1 MAEEDAYQ
9 GRHDINRQQADK
21 TPAQI
26 EAETERVLT
35 SIKRESGFPTRRDR
49 EEALRDTGKLPVTGI
64 IEPDDITP
72 DAIATGGEDTEDGSF
87 AHGIDDVD
95 ELAED
100 IDFAAEE
107 RQQRERATQQAE
119 QQAAE
124 QAEQQVVRKRRSRL
138 RTLLVLAIVVLVG
151 IAAVIGVLVWNGK
164 LAPNVAPSDT
174 EELTSPGAGTG
185 SVQFEAVE
193 NDAIPQLVEA
203 YGLTIDEVGELYAAN
218 LIISDEA
225 VATSDERVKGL
236 KKVYDAQL
244 VDSAG
249 KELASVGLG
258 VNKKGKVVYIY
269 CLFDLDALSVAD
281 ATFAELTASDVVAS
295 SLLAALGVD
304 ESAVSAATL
313 TASAAGS
320 EVATASVGDAGESDA
335 SSGGDAAEGSADAG
349 AGDAV
354 TSDGAD
360 ADASE
365 GTSSSSV
372 QSVSFEGATGLD
384 APATWELA
392 ETYDSSIGEV
402 LGDNSVTRKVL
413 VELY

>member
-1 MAEEDAYQ
+1 MAEEDVYQ
-9 GRHDINRQQADK
+9 GRHSINRQQADK
-21 TPAQI
+21 TPEQI

-35 SIKRESGFPTRRDR
+35 SIKQESGFPTRRDR

-72 DAIATGGEDTEDGSF
+72 DAIATGGEGTEDGSF
-87 AHGIDDVD
+87 AHGIDDVE

-107 RQQRERATQQAE
+107 QQQREQAAQRAQ

-124 QAEQQVVRKRRSRL
+124 QAEQQAVRKHRGRL

-151 IAAVIGVLVWNGK
+151 IAVVIGVLVWNGK

-174 EELTSPGAGTG
+174 EELTSPAAGTG

-193 NDAIPQLVEA
+193 NDAIPQLIEV

-236 KKVYDAQL
+236 KEVYDAQV

-249 KELASVGLG
+249 KELASAGLG

-304 ESAVSAATL
+304 ESAISAATL
-313 TASAAGS
+313 TASTTS
-320 EVATASVGDAGESDA
+320 TADEEDAGT
-335 SSGGDAAEGSADAG
+335 GDEADEGD
-349 AGDAV
+349 
-354 TSDGAD
+354 
-360 ADASE
+360 
-365 GTSSSSV
+365 GTSSSTSSV
-372 QSVSFEGATGLD
+372 QSASFTGATGLEE
-384 APATWELA
+384 PATWELV

-402 LGDNSVTRKVL
+402 LGDNSVTRKL
-413 VELY
+413 LIELY